1 MKSLSLIL
9 LLLPILLLACGGN
22 SPDSAD
28 NQGKEQKIA
37 LVRTVVVESEQAVD
51 TAQLACDLRPRRRT
65 TLAAEIGGVI
75 ESLSVRLGDPVSK
88 GQVIANIDTRAL
100 EQQLAEATA
109 LHDQAVDR
117 AKRAE
122 SLFERRSITEQQKVD
137 AVASKE
143 VSAARLAGAHLAL
156 EKAQIRAPWSGRIAK
171 RHAEEGDFAVPGQP
185 LVELVEVDRIIVAA
199 AAPATD
205 VPHLDRGTPVS
216 VTVDVLPGEVFE
228 GEVIRLGA
236 ELDPSTRTLAIE
248 AELPNPDGR
257 LRPGLYGRLEFPR
270 QTISDALL
278 VPLSSVVDFEALKV
292 VYVVEDGHARRRD
305 VVLGPHL
312 GERVVISQGLEAGDR
327 VIVRGLQSVAD
338 GQAVKESGN

>member
-1 MKSLSLIL
+1 MKALSPIPL
-9 LLLPILLLACGGN
+9 LAVMLLLACGGN
-22 SPDSAD
+22 SQNTAEDR
-28 NQGKEQKIA
+28 GKEQKVA
-37 LVRTVVVESEQAVD
+37 LVRTAVVESEQAVD
-51 TAQLACDLRPRRRT
+51 VAQLACDLRPRRRA

-75 ESLSVRLGDPVSK
+75 EALPVRLGDPVSK
-88 GQVIANIDTRAL
+88 GQVVARIDTRAL

-137 AVASKE
+137 AVAGKN
-143 VSAARLAGAHLAL
+143 VSAARLAGVRLAL
-156 EKAQIRAPWSGRIAK
+156 EKAQIRAPWSGRVAK
-171 RHAEEGDFAVPGQP
+171 RHAEEGDFAIPGQP

-248 AELPNPDGR
+248 AELPNPDGK

-270 QTISDALL
+270 ETLPNALL
-278 VPLSSVVDFEALKV
+278 VPLSSVVDFETLKV
-292 VYVVEDGHARRRD
+292 VYVVEDGFARRRD

-312 GERVVISQGLEAGDR
+312 GERVVIAQGLEAGDR

-338 GQAVKESGN
+338 GQPVKESIR